1 MNKLPAQKVDGL
13 IDGMALLEELA
24 THREP
29 VSGLEL
35 ARRLNRSPVRINRLL
50 KTFAYL
56 GYAYRTS
63 SRKYAPGP
71 ALHVLAVESMA
82 FSGLLRKAYHYLEL
96 LSKMV
101 PTVALGVLWKEKVCY
116 LFHKSGGAGMGS
128 GLSPDY
134 LYDWES
140 SSIGHALMAARDP
153 EQLPGELSRVLRE
166 QLEEAR
172 KNGYALVKYPDHY
185 TLAVT
190 IGSPPY
196 AALAASGIKSLKEVP
211 AVVGKL
217 KEYAAAIEQ
226 KSSHGNGV

>member
-24 THREP
+24 THKKP
-29 VSGLEL
+29 VAGLEL
-35 ARRLNRSPVRINRLL
+35 ARKLGMSPVRVNRLL

-82 FSGLLRKAYHYLEL
+82 SSGLLRNAYQYLES
-96 LSKMV
+96 LSELV

-116 LFHKSGGAGMGS
+116 LFHRSGGKGMGS
-128 GLSPDY
+128 GLSPAF
-134 LYDWES
+134 LYDWER
-140 SSIGHALMAARDP
+140 SSIGHALMAERDFEDIPGLTP
-153 EQLPGELSRVLRE
+153 ELTKQLLHTRR
-166 QLEEAR
+166 
-172 KNGYALVKYPDHY
+172 NGYALVRNSKHY

-190 IGSPPY
+190 IGEPAY
-196 AALAASGIKSLKEVP
+196 AALAVSGMKTLDEIPPLVRQ
-211 AVVGKL
+211 L
-217 KEYAAAIEQ
+217 KEYVRLIA
-226 KSSHGNGV
+226 K